1 MKKWYQSKTLW
12 FSILFALVNLAG
24 IFGYADFVPGDDV
37 SQYVSIG
44 ISVVVAIL
52 RAFTKEPISL

>member
-1 MKKWYQSKTLW
+1 MKKWYASKTLW

-24 IFGYADFVPGDDV
+24 VFGYAEFVPGDDI

-44 ISVVVAIL
+44 VSVIVALL
-52 RAFTKEPISL
+52 RVFTSEKVEL